1 MDYLK
6 MLRSFGSGD
15 LLNVIRDPLLKWMIV
30 IPFVIALAY
39 RYLIPVIAAWAA
51 PMFDLVP
58 FYPML
63 MGLLIVMIPMFFGVC
78 IGFLLL
84 DERDEGMLAAL
95 KVTPVSMAQ
104 YLAYR
109 ISAPVIVS
117 FVTTLIAC
125 PIAGLTGVDLTT
137 LVVVALVAS
146 LEAPLFALVFGV
158 FAENKVQGFAIQ
170 KMLGTVLSIPL
181 LAYLIDPKWEFVF
194 YVIPTFWPVR
204 AFWEGSTGGA
214 NFWPYVLGAAV
225 FHAVLILVL
234 LKLFDRKMHKIS

>member
-39 RYLIPVIAAWAA
+39 RYLIPALAAWAA
-51 PMFDLVP
+51 PMVDLVP

-63 MGLLIVMIPMFFGVC
+63 MGLLIVMIPMFYGVC

-117 FVTTLIAC
+117 FVTTLIAY
-125 PIAGLTGVDLTT
+125 PIAGLTGIGLTT

-181 LAYLIDPKWEFVF
+181 LAYLLDPKWEFVF

-204 AFWEGSTGGA
+204 AFWEGSTGGT
-214 NFWPYVLGAAV
+214 NFWPYVLGATV

-234 LKLFDRKMHKIS
+234 LKLFDRKMHKIA